1 MLRPRTLPHD
11 PVDSRQFEVAVR
23 RLANSLDFGQR
34 DSVFHGAGL
43 EYVQSRPYV
52 AGDAVKF
59 IDWKISARLGKL
71 YVKEF
76 KETKQIPL
84 YLLLDTSASM
94 CVSSQPLS
102 KYAWAV
108 RVATGIGLAAQSSV
122 TPVGL
127 LGCGARELHIR
138 PTLSRN
144 IVMEWAHQLRQH
156 DFTEVTSLSARAREL
171 APSLAKRT
179 TVIVLSDLHDPDAI
193 AALQVLSQRNDCIV
207 LHFEDPAEQGL
218 RGSGIIRGVEAE
230 SGRGFVGFGGRRQV
244 DSSGWKAEL
253 SRFGI
258 DYLPLRTDEP
268 ILGKAHADITQARLR
283 WQRVGGKEDLIPLGS
298 GTVHLE
304 ATAAGLNGELRISAG
319 EAGRAD
325 GSLRTG
331 ALGARWREAPLTAAL
346 RIDSNALAF
355 VHLYVPEIDRAAGQL
370 RADLE
375 FGGSLGAPLVNGSIR
390 VENGELDLYQVNL
403 ALRGVNAEARML
415 DNGFKFAAT
424 GSAGAGRLSAAGE
437 LVWRNRLPYGQ
448 LRITGNDL
456 KLVDVPEARIHAT
469 P

>member
-1 MLRPRTLPHD
+1 
-11 PVDSRQFEVAVR
+11 
-23 RLANSLDFGQR
+23 
-34 DSVFHGAGL
+34 VFHGAGL

-156 DFTEVTSLSARAREL
+156 DFTEVTSLSTRAREL

-179 TVIVLSDLHDPDAI
+179 TVIVLSDLHDSDAI

-218 RGSGIIRGVEAE
+218 SGAGIIRGVEAE

-258 DYLPLRTDEP
+258 DYLNLRTDEP
-268 ILGKAHADITQARLR
+268 ILGKLTYFLKNRGFASRTAR
-283 WQRVGGKEDLIPLGS
+283 
-298 GTVHLE
+298 
-304 ATAAGLNGELRISAG
+304 
-319 EAGRAD
+319 
-325 GSLRTG
+325 
-331 ALGARWREAPLTAAL
+331 
-346 RIDSNALAF
+346 
-355 VHLYVPEIDRAAGQL
+355 
-370 RADLE
+370 
-375 FGGSLGAPLVNGSIR
+375 
-390 VENGELDLYQVNL
+390 
-403 ALRGVNAEARML
+403 
-415 DNGFKFAAT
+415 
-424 GSAGAGRLSAAGE
+424 
-437 LVWRNRLPYGQ
+437 
-448 LRITGNDL
+448 
-456 KLVDVPEARIHAT
+456 
-469 P
+469 

>member
-1 MLRPRTLPHD
+1 MLRQRTLPHD

-156 DFTEVTSLSARAREL
+156 DFTEVTSLSTRAREL

-179 TVIVLSDLHDPDAI
+179 TVIVLSDLHDSDAI

-218 RGSGIIRGVEAE
+218 RGAGIIRGVEAE
-230 SGRGFVGFGGRRQV
+230 SGRGYVGFGGRHQV

-258 DYLPLRTDEP
+258 DYLHLRTNEP
-268 ILGKAHADITQARLR
+268 ILGKLTYFLKNRGFASRTAR
-283 WQRVGGKEDLIPLGS
+283 
-298 GTVHLE
+298 
-304 ATAAGLNGELRISAG
+304 
-319 EAGRAD
+319 
-325 GSLRTG
+325 
-331 ALGARWREAPLTAAL
+331 
-346 RIDSNALAF
+346 
-355 VHLYVPEIDRAAGQL
+355 
-370 RADLE
+370 
-375 FGGSLGAPLVNGSIR
+375 
-390 VENGELDLYQVNL
+390 
-403 ALRGVNAEARML
+403 
-415 DNGFKFAAT
+415 
-424 GSAGAGRLSAAGE
+424 
-437 LVWRNRLPYGQ
+437 
-448 LRITGNDL
+448 
-456 KLVDVPEARIHAT
+456 
-469 P
+469 